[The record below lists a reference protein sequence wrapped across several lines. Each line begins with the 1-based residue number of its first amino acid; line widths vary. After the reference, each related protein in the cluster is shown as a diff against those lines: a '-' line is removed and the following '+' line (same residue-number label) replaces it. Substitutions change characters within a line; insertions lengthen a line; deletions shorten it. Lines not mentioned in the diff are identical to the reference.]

1 MKKNKKINL
10 IAILCLS
17 LMLVS
22 ILVAQGS
29 FFSKTKGESGDDEAI
44 TNVISNSLII
54 FQDVGNH
61 DIKDSS
67 DKAMKTGKTS
77 DLTLTQKDLI
87 KSNYNEK
94 LDKYLSKDSYFKK
107 KMKDTQDKV
116 LNNNIGVVSNVIES
130 GVFSLSYKSK
140 DINEDNKSAKVVA
153 TAVIWQKFITEIAPG
168 KFKVVFPVGKLDVA
182 CNLVKE
188 DGEWKAVD
196 LDISNYNMG
205 GDIQKEKEF
214 GSYEEALQYANQV
227 VPNNVF

>member
-1 MKKNKKINL
+1 MIKNKRINL

-17 LMLVS
+17 LMIVS
-22 ILVAQGS
+22 VVHGS
-29 FFSKTKGESGDDEAI
+29 FFSKTKSESGDDESI
-44 TNVISNSLII
+44 KNVISNALII
-54 FQDVGNH
+54 YQDIGNH
-61 DIKDSS
+61 DIKDNS

-77 DLTLTQKDLI
+77 DLTLTQKDQI
-87 KSNYNEK
+87 KNNYNIK
-94 LDKYLSKDSYFKK
+94 LDKYLSKDSSFKK
-107 KMKDTQDKV
+107 KMKDTQDKA

-140 DINEDNKSAKVVA
+140 DINEDSKSAKVVA

-168 KFKVVFPVGKLDVA
+168 TFKVVFPVGKLDVT